1 MVYII
6 QQTEI
11 NRYKH
16 TVFERTIIM
25 QVPLLDLKG
34 QFSALKPEIMK
45 AMEELC
51 DSQLFIL
58 GPKVA
63 EFESEVAA
71 YSGAAG
77 ACGVTSGSDAL
88 LIALMAE
95 GIKAGDE
102 VITTPFTF
110 FATAGAIARVGAK
123 PVFVDID
130 PVTFNIDASKIEEKI
145 TPRTKAIIP
154 VHLFGQMAEM
164 EPIMAIA
171 GAHGLIVIEDAAQA
185 IGAEYKGRRAGS
197 VGDYGCFS
205 FFPSKNL
212 GGFGDGG
219 MVTANSAERIE
230 RLKIFRNHGMNPKY
244 YHHFVGGN
252 FRLDALQA
260 AVLSI
265 KLKHLDSWTE
275 GRQKNAEEYRRIFA
289 ANGLD
294 GKVVLPSEAPYTTR
308 HIYNQFSILVKD
320 GRRDVV
326 KAALQAA
333 NVGCDIYYPV
343 PLHMQECFAGL
354 GYRKGDLPVSE
365 AVADEILALPIY
377 PESTAAMREYVVATI
392 GNALK

>member
-11 NRYKH
+11 NRYKR

-95 GIKAGDE
+95 GVKAGDE

-164 EPIMAIA
+164 EPIMTIA

-320 GRRDVV
+320 GRRDAV